1 MKLYTK
7 TVCPKCMLVKSELTV
22 AGLADKFETINIDH
36 DETAKEKIINAGFMS
51 VPILEID
58 GELLHDFNDINAAIT
73 KLVG

>member
-7 TVCPKCMLVKSELTV
+7 KVCPKCMLVKSELTV
-22 AGLADKFETINIDH
+22 AGLVDQVETINIDN
-36 DETAKEKIINAGFMS
+36 DETAKEKIMNAGFMS

-58 GELLHDFNDINAAIT
+58 GELLHDFQDINAAIT

>member
-22 AGLADKFETINIDH
+22 AGLVDQVETINIDH
-36 DETAKEKIINAGFMS
+36 DELAKEHIMNAGFMS

-58 GELLHDFNDINAAIT
+58 GELLHDFHDINAAIT
-73 KLVG
+73 RLVG

>member
-22 AGLADKFETINIDH
+22 AGLAGQFETINIDT
-36 DETAKEKIINAGFMS
+36 DEAAKEKIVSAGYMT

-58 GELLHDFNDINAAIT
+58 GELLHDFHDINNAIM